1 MVWYIL
7 IVFISVFLWGAKGK
21 TLAQTPFEHP
31 KGAYVDS
38 LNRYYQQ
45 ASLPLY
51 VYFSPSPDQAPIK
64 ASPEDFPN
72 KKNALKPIV
81 LDGHGKHLIRHIDA
95 IHNHVDNFV
104 VYADGIAPQTQIAHL
119 NAPSFLKAGKTYYG
133 KGLSIKL
140 AAKDEMS
147 GVKQTYIAEGSQVF
161 SPYTQTLPLE
171 KEGDYIF
178 SFYTVDNVGNVEPVK
193 KSVFT
198 VDLTPPKT
206 YYNIVGLAQRNIIS
220 VSTKIYLTPTD
231 SISGVSKTFFRFDD
245 EPARLYTGGML
256 NFSYLNDG
264 EHTLYWYSIDN
275 VRNQEAEQEFKFY
288 LDKTAPIMSSDIL
301 GDKFIANDRVYF
313 SGRTKLKLTA
323 VDNKSGIKEVFY
335 SIDDGE
341 FVPYTEPFYLPSK
354 SGIHVIRYYALD
366 NMQNEGAG
374 ARDSKFDEY
383 KHNVSAVYVDLTGPA
398 LGHAYLG
405 PKFQKGDTIFINS
418 QTKIRL
424 LAEDPESGLQKITY
438 KINGIGEEIP
448 YSEAFTIKE
457 GGRYVVD
464 YFGYDNV
471 NNRNVSRFDFIVDN
485 DPPEIFHH
493 FSIKPLREEE
503 GIPVYPAYASLYLA
517 ATDWM
522 VGGQYIKYAI
532 NDGKEQIYNGII
544 FGFEKGK
551 TYTIKIVSIDKL
563 GNSASKE
570 IRFKTETY

>member
-51 VYFSPSPDQAPIK
+51 VYFSPHPDQAPIK

-72 KKNALKPIV
+72 KKNTLKPIV

-104 VYADGIAPQTQIAHL
+104 VYADGVAPQTRISHL
-119 NAPSFLKAGKTYYG
+119 NAPNFSKAGKIYYG
-133 KGLSIKL
+133 KGLLLKL
-140 AAKDEMS
+140 DATDEMS
-147 GVKQTYIAEGSQVF
+147 GVKQTYIAEGAQFF

-275 VRNQEAEQEFKFY
+275 VRNQEAEQELKFY
-288 LDKTAPIMSSDIL
+288 LDKTAPIMSSDVL

-323 VDNKSGIKEVFY
+323 VDNKSGIKEVLY
-335 SIDDGE
+335 SIDGGE
-341 FVPYTEPFYLPSK
+341 FEPYTEPFYLPSK
-354 SGIHVIRYYALD
+354 SGIHIIRYYALD
-366 NMQNEGAG
+366 KMENEGAG
-374 ARDSKFDEY
+374 AKDAKFDEY

-438 KINGIGEEIP
+438 KINGIGEEVP
-448 YSEAFTIKE
+448 YSAPFSINE
-457 GGRYVVD
+457 GGRHAVD
-464 YFGYDNV
+464 FFGYDNV
-471 NNRNVSRFDFIVDN
+471 NNRNVNRFDFIVDN
-485 DPPEIFHH
+485 DPPEIYYH
-493 FSIKPLREEE
+493 FSIKPLREED

-551 TYTIKIVSIDKL
+551 TYTIKIISNDKL
-563 GNSASKE
+563 GNSARKE
-570 IRFKTETY
+570 IQFKTESY